1 MWVLNLTFSSS
12 QIHTLFMNIVPE
24 VRYARADNVSIAYS
38 RWGAGDQLV
47 VYAPPLV
54 SNIELMWELPEWER
68 TLNWAGRHHEVIMID
83 KRGVG
88 LSDRVTQ
95 PSSLEENVKDVLAV
109 MDAESIEAANILG
122 HSEGGTIGVAL
133 AALHPQRVRRL
144 VLVDVPAM
152 GAPPALLKAFSDR
165 DEAPPTEE
173 EEREQWLSLVRTWG
187 RPESTWLES
196 FAPSLAGDSRVRRW
210 WERFERQ
217 SSSSGALLAMLR
229 SISSFNL
236 MSLVDRI
243 EAPTLVGHA
252 SRDRV
257 VHVSNGRLLAER
269 IEKAKYIEWDCDDH
283 VWNFAP
289 NWREAQNDMIEFVT
303 GVRPGSG
310 ARKLFSTVLF
320 TDIVDS
326 TKRAREM
333 GDEGWR
339 AMIELHDSISRLRIE
354 KQGGQLIRRTGDG
367 ILATFPDP
375 GRAVSAALELSMALS
390 GSGVPIRAGL
400 HMGQVEIRD
409 DGEITGIAVNIAAR
423 VQALANEG
431 EVLISQTLCDM
442 LMGSEFTMH
451 DRGEHHLKGIDGAW
465 RVHQVSS

>member
-1 MWVLNLTFSSS
+1 
-12 QIHTLFMNIVPE
+12 
-24 VRYARADNVSIAYS
+24 
-38 RWGAGDQLV
+38 
-47 VYAPPLV
+47 
-54 SNIELMWELPEWER
+54 
-68 TLNWAGRHHEVIMID
+68 
-83 KRGVG
+83 
-88 LSDRVTQ
+88 
-95 PSSLEENVKDVLAV
+95 
-109 MDAESIEAANILG
+109 
-122 HSEGGTIGVAL
+122 
-133 AALHPQRVRRL
+133 
-144 VLVDVPAM
+144 
-152 GAPPALLKAFSDR
+152 
-165 DEAPPTEE
+165 
-173 EEREQWLSLVRTWG
+173 
-187 RPESTWLES
+187 
-196 FAPSLAGDSRVRRW
+196 
-210 WERFERQ
+210 
-217 SSSSGALLAMLR
+217 
-229 SISSFNL
+229 

-375 GRAVSAALELSMALS
+375 GSAVSAALELSMALS